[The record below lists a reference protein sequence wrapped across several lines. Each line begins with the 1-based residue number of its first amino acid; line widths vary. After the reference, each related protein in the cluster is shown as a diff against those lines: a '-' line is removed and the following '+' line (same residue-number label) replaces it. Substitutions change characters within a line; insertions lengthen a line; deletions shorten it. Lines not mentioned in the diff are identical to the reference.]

1 MLALYFPSLLW
12 GQGMVEHK
20 VVTYYDKNSFFSKE
34 SVISRYFE
42 TGTLKPVY
50 DLVTDSSKVGKE
62 RYLLYYLDGIPQ
74 RVSSGVSYKE
84 GGFKRL
90 SQYTDSLC
98 WKHYNSDSH
107 VNVDVWYT
115 ILFDKQLKIK
125 EVKIFRR
132 GFLDSRYDYE
142 KLVKGILLSTEGNWE
157 VLPDNFRWET
167 NTVDTEYYF
176 VSAKFH
182 LP

>member
-1 MLALYFPSLLW
+1 M
-12 GQGMVEHK
+12 
-20 VVTYYDKNSFFSKE
+20 
-34 SVISRYFE
+34 
-42 TGTLKPVY
+42 
-50 DLVTDSSKVGKE
+50 
-62 RYLLYYLDGIPQ
+62 
-74 RVSSGVSYKE
+74 
-84 GGFKRL
+84 
-90 SQYTDSLC
+90 
-98 WKHYNSDSH
+98 
-107 VNVDVWYT
+107 NVDVWYT